1 MDRLITVRVDKVFAG
16 KHLEH
21 GWREMIRGLR
31 DLLVFLDILEG
42 WLKNIRLV
50 LTDTVLDKVAGLFLV
65 VVTRLG
71 LVPGLIVSVVLEKIY
86 SGVISKLG

>member
-1 MDRLITVRVDKVFAG
+1 
-16 KHLEH
+16 
-21 GWREMIRGLR
+21 MIRGLR